1 MKYFTLELL
10 KKPSPEKTQILSGN
24 RKGLRFWGIEAVDN
38 FLTIL

>member
-1 MKYFTLELL
+1 MKYFYAGAV
-10 KKPSPEKTQILSGN
+10 KKALPRKTQILSGN